1 MYIQN
6 LSVLDEKHTCPDCKA
21 TMSCCE
27 VPPVHVGDG
36 LGWGSEVMFIC
47 LNDECPVFK
56 GGWKK
61 IDVNYG
67 HKGSFRNM
75 QLPGSIELNIMMVAS
90 KDAFTGS
97 IVDPELMREQNE
109 RYKKEKEAVAA
120 LDSCVEQNDITP
132 VMTLILDEAATPA
145 GRKKA
150 IALLKDFN
158 DLSCIDPIRNHTFRN
173 TEFEQACN
181 LLITQLLKDNYKKEC
196 PYCSELI
203 KAQAKKCLHC
213 KADL

>member
-1 MYIQN
+1 MYIHN
-6 LSVLDEKHTCPDCKA
+6 ITVLDENHTCPDCKA

-75 QLPGSIELNIMMVAS
+75 QLPGSTELNIMMVAS

-97 IVDPELMREQNE
+97 IVDPESMREQNE
-109 RYKKEKEAVAA
+109 RYKKEKKAVAA
-120 LDSCVEQNDITP
+120 LDTCVEQNDITP
-132 VMTLILDEAATPA
+132 VMTLILDEAATPD

-150 IALLKDFN
+150 ISLLKAFN
-158 DLSCIDPIRNHTFRN
+158 DLSCIDPIRNHTFKN

-181 LLITQLLKDNYKKEC
+181 LLIIQLLKDNYKKEC
-196 PYCSELI
+196 PYCAEII